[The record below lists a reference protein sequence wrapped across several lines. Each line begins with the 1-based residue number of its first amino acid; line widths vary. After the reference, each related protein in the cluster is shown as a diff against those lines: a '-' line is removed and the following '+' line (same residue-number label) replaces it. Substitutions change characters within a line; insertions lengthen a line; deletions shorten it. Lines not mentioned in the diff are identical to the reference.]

1 LKDLLKGAY
10 DLHIHCGPDVVP
22 RSVTGLEMAR
32 RAAACGMAGFAL
44 KAHYGC
50 TCQEAA
56 LINELVPECH
66 AVGTLTMNSSTGGIS
81 PMAVETAARLGARII
96 WCPTF
101 DSASQQKYYLE
112 NLPQYIGMQ
121 SKLLNQNIPVPSYRL
136 IGEDGH
142 LTREMSDVLAL
153 VQEHDLVLGTGHITH
168 EETFALA
175 RECFR
180 RGYRKLLITHAD
192 WSFTHYSVE
201 EQKELVRLGATIEH
215 TYTSPAVLG
224 PLTWEEVFHEIRAIG
239 PKHIVLSTDLGQ
251 AKNMFPDAGLLDYA
265 QRILDAGFTA
275 DELHQMMVVSPE
287 TLLGI

>member
-1 LKDLLKGAY
+1 MKDLLRGAY
-10 DLHIHCGPDVVP
+10 DLHIHCGPDVIP

-32 RAAACGMAGFAL
+32 RAAACEMAGFAL

-56 LINELVPECH
+56 LINELVPACR
-66 AVGTLTMNSSTGGIS
+66 AIGTLTMNSSTGGVS
-81 PMAVETAARLGARII
+81 PMAVEAAARLGARII

-121 SKLLNQNIPVPSYRL
+121 SKLLGRNISVPSYRL
-136 IGEDGH
+136 TDEDGR

-153 VQEHDLVLGTGHITH
+153 VQEYDLVLGTGHITH

-201 EQKELVRLGATIEH
+201 EQEELVRLGATIEH

-224 PLTWEEVFHEIRAIG
+224 PITWEEAYHEIRAVG
-239 PKHIVLSTDLGQ
+239 PEHILLSTDLGQ
-251 AKNMFPDAGLLDYA
+251 AQNVYPDEGLRDYA
-265 QRILDAGFTA
+265 QRLLDAGFA
-275 DELHQMMVVSPE
+275 EEELRQMMVDTPE
-287 TLLGI
+287 MLVGP